1 MPGNNNTLDKAVN
14 LRQLKMA
21 YDDLQSDIAALNPA
35 SAASTATCESIIDE
49 LT

>member
-14 LRQLKMA
+14 LGQLKMA
-21 YDDLQSDIAALNPA
+21 YEDLQSDIAALNPA